1 MIMLIFGGI
10 FIFRYVKANELLLD
24 SLLPFAVAFLL
35 LLSSV
40 IWRKKMRQS
49 GDVYMKTHNR
59 TPENEREQLRQKE
72 LESNPAGNLRDA
84 IDRAQIGTSPNGAG
98 GSDWKSTGISLI
110 VLIIGFFVVA
120 IFLT

>member
-72 LESNPAGNLRDA
+72 LESNPAGNL
-84 IDRAQIGTSPNGAG
+84 
-98 GSDWKSTGISLI
+98 
-110 VLIIGFFVVA
+110 
-120 IFLT
+120 

>member
-1 MIMLIFGGI
+1 
-10 FIFRYVKANELLLD
+10 
-24 SLLPFAVAFLL
+24 
-35 LLSSV
+35 
-40 IWRKKMRQS
+40 MRQS

-98 GSDWKSTGISLI
+98 GSGWKSTGIPLI
-110 VLIIGFFVVA
+110 VLITGFFVVA